1 MNNMIECCKCKKTK
15 TFSDFYKRKCK
26 RGYSYIC
33 KECDKL
39 RVLKYQTS
47 DGYWVIMLNN
57 AKNHSKSRKEKGRI
71 EAGICNLTITDL
83 ENKWNIQNGECY
95 YSDIKIS
102 KERHSDWSCSLER
115 LNNSLGYT
123 INNTVLICQEFNTA
137 ITQWNIDKIN
147 NIPKLLNKKF
157 ELLDSNLNLT
167 KRNITTRNQ
176 DNKIINNI
184 EYGYCRYCKNYIPLD
199 KLHVNF
205 KKRGCSTCVQDYSK
219 NKKSTLSGYLSSLVT
234 YSRRNKL
241 KMTHDITLDFLKE
254 LYITQNGK
262 CAYSGLQLLLPS
274 NNNNDW
280 VMSLERINT
289 SIGYIT
295 TNVCLI
301 CREFNSMD
309 RSTLSNKISGS
320 CGWNKKKFQQFLS
333 TKKFI

>member
-1 MNNMIECCKCKKTK
+1 MIGCCKCKKTK
-15 TFSDFYKRKCK
+15 SFSEFYKRKCK
-26 RGYSYIC
+26 RNYSYIC

-47 DGYWVIMLNN
+47 DGYWIIMLNN
-57 AKNHSKSRKEKGRI
+57 AKNHANNRKDKGRM

-83 ENKWNIQNGECY
+83 ENKWEIQNGKCY
-95 YSDIKIS
+95 YSGIEMS

-115 LNNSLGYT
+115 LDNSLGY
-123 INNTVLICQEFNTA
+123 INNNTVLICQEFNTT
-137 ITQWNIDKIN
+137 TQWNINKIN
-147 NIPKLLNKKF
+147 NIPKLLNKNF
-157 ELLDSNLNLT
+157 ELLDPNLNLT

-184 EYGYCRYCKNYIPLD
+184 EHGYCRYCKNYIPLY

-205 KKRGCSTCVQDYSK
+205 KKRGCSKCLQDYSK

-234 YSRRNKL
+234 YSRRNKF
-241 KMTHDITLDFLKE
+241 KMTLDFLKE
-254 LYITQNGK
+254 LYIKQNGK

-280 VMSLERINT
+280 VMSLERIDT

-309 RSTLSNKISGS
+309 RSILSNKSSGS